1 MKSNYEFTETSITA
15 EQERFVFY
23 LQQKGFAP
31 ATRKMYCNYTGY
43 FLSWK
48 TQERLQSETTY
59 TELLT
64 FIEHC
69 RKQNRSTTNI
79 NRILTA
85 LRYYFGMLQGQ
96 KQRKQN
102 PAASLYLRGETER
115 IPHDL
120 LERDHMNLLYEKYQ
134 VYDERTQRN
143 KVILGLYI
151 YQAITTDEL
160 RKLEPQHV
168 KLKEGKIYIPGTRQ
182 TVHKG
187 GSQSRWLQLEAKQ
200 ILDLQEYLLTTR
212 PKIIAAIKS
221 GERNKHP
228 TRKPKTINE
237 KALEHQLFISVNGSE
252 NIKSSVSFLMND
264 LRKINPLV
272 KDAMQIRK
280 SVITNWLKE
289 KDIRTVQYMAGHKR
303 IHATEKYRA
312 ANTEELAEAL
322 RVHHPL
328 K

>member
-1 MKSNYEFTETSITA
+1 MKSHYDFTEARIRT

-31 ATRKMYCNYTGY
+31 ATRKMYSNYTGY

-48 TQERLQSETTY
+48 QQGSQDEATTY
-59 TELLT
+59 NALLS

-69 RKQNRSTTNI
+69 RKEGKTTRNI

-85 LRYYFGMLQGQ
+85 LRYYFAMLQEQ
-96 KQRKQN
+96 KKADHN
-102 PAASLYLRGETER
+102 PAANLYLRGEVER

-120 LERDHMNLLYEKYQ
+120 LEKEMLDILYEKYQ

-151 YQAITTDEL
+151 HQAITTDEL
-160 RKLEPQHV
+160 RKLEPQHIQ
-168 KLKEGKIYIPGTRQ
+168 LKEGKIYIPGTRQ

-187 GSQSRWLQLEAKQ
+187 GSQGRWLQLEAKQ
-200 ILDLQEYLLTTR
+200 ILELQEYLQVTR

-228 TRKPKTINE
+228 TRKPKTISE
-237 KALEHQLFISVNGSE
+237 KALEHQLFISLNGSD
-252 NIKSSVSFLMND
+252 NIKSSISFLMND
-264 LRKINPLV
+264 LRKINPVV

-289 KDIRTVQYMAGHKR
+289 KDIRMVQYIAGHKR
-303 IHATEKYRA
+303 INATEKYRA
-312 ANTEELAEAL
+312 ASTEELEEAL
-322 RVHHPL
+322 KIHHPL